1 MAARQNRRARSTL
14 RRVATAKLR
23 CAAVLSHSAP
33 RSHGEDALCGGSFP
47 GYGKRQDAAR
57 RWWLRHHRRRTFPH
71 AAGGRFGPCC
81 HSGSRRAYAWDSVAE
96 RRCVGFGFPWWA
108 GRGRETVAW
117 GGRGRRYTARVGEL
131 VVRQRWH
138 VRVRVLHLLRPQL
151 VAMPASGGDGGRPK
165 KAKARR
171 PTDLL
176 TQAVETVLDGVARAY
191 IHRVG

>member
-23 CAAVLSHSAP
+23 CAAVISHSAP

-96 RRCVGFGFPWWA
+96 RTCVGFGFPWWA

-117 GGRGRRYTARVGEL
+117 GGRGRVYTARVGEL
-131 VVRQRWH
+131 VVLVEAAMAH

-151 VAMPASGGDGGRPK
+151 VAMPAVATVGDRRRRKQDDRPSC
-165 KAKARR
+165 
-171 PTDLL
+171 
-176 TQAVETVLDGVARAY
+176 
-191 IHRVG
+191 